1 MPFKPLSHLYRIG
14 LAKGAL
20 HAYTPGAVVAGQ
32 QSLGSLHTYPVT
44 KLSKAA
50 HIQNAFS
57 TASSGSG
64 PGAGAK
70 AGHASASGTGDGSL
84 SQYFAAIAHAQQ
96 TGDDT
101 ELKRHQGA
109 RKIGWK
115 HGDKAS
121 GTKPS
126 NRLDTLKPTDIL
138 RQPVRLPASRRAS
151 HSAIHDGQKAD
162 EHFAEAEALAKI
174 DEAIAQEIRV
184 GHDTLVADV
193 ADGVEDVVVSAS
205 NDVEGSQAS
214 DATPATSQSPSASF
228 SSHTSE
234 ESLQRSDEI
243 VELGE
248 QSRYADIPHQ
258 FQSMVKDGL
267 LPNVHAY
274 NYIIKSAINLAGG
287 YQPFPRA
294 IEVFNDMTNRGVQPN
309 EETYRI
315 LIAFLSSQSLLAS
328 QAQKEVQQHERR
340 YGQGQGS
347 FTLPSIKHKKELF
360 AGDVSI
366 LMATKFYNIARRE
379 MAGFRLSDAQYSI
392 FLNAYKST
400 GAASS
405 MVALSQDMHSQQL
418 LSSPENCIAAIDAC
432 AQVKDLSAAKNI
444 YQQYRDLAM
453 NGNTN
458 SLLDI
463 SAYTTLIRAYYGCEQ
478 EEEGLRFFEKVLQS
492 FEGTDNKNEL
502 VQSLTDAFIADGLV
516 EHYVGAGN
524 LHQALESLK
533 ANQLSKDARS
543 RAISKILVAAAD
555 SNKEDIVKDSLEAVS
570 VAEVTSDSI
579 MAIAA
584 MHFRAGEVVRA
595 KSFWTQNQRVA
606 DVSFATMYGL
616 STMNT
621 GDIEAALAD
630 VLTMFREIRLA
641 SLEKPRSQ
649 LNGMLDE
656 SVLRFGQTLSQE
668 NMIYSSQA
676 AVLLLRV
683 MIENGGLLPAITQAA
698 IARIGPECVH
708 QLSEQ
713 DIALALHVQSYMLPA
728 SDAGVHDIAQSAR
741 FSHLLETVLERRI
754 GMDPATIHAV
764 DNALPRLGGMRPDLQ
779 SRWTAWRQPETA
791 VPQLSSPIAPR
802 TPVRESFASAQLY
815 DPYGHTTDH
824 RASRVISEVL
834 ENTSGRAES
843 HLTEAMS
850 RLKNVRRMGR
860 HLQYSAYAKL
870 ITAAG
875 KTRQGGL
882 MRELFSMAQKDVPFN
897 PTIPAVRNGW
907 VAIYDSMIA
916 ACLSVGERQSASK
929 FHEELLSIGAAPSA
943 NTFGIY
949 ITTLEGTFDEATEAV
964 KIFQRAMSEGV
975 TPTVFLFNAVIGKLG
990 KARRIDDCL
999 QYFGQMQNL
1008 GIRPSSV
1015 TYGTLVNALCRTS
1028 EESFAVE
1035 MFDEMEAAPNYR
1047 PRPAPYNSIIQYFLN
1062 TKRDR
1067 AKVLQ
1072 YYGRM
1077 RSRDIKPTSH
1087 TYKLLIESYA
1097 TLEPVNLTA
1106 AEAVLEDMKANGI
1119 TPEAVHYGSLI
1130 HAKGCV
1136 LSDMAGA
1143 RAVFDSVLADPM
1155 VKPTDNLYQNLL
1167 EAMVANHQVVET
1179 DSIVADMHSRGIATT
1194 PYIANTLIHGWAG
1207 TGDIQKAKTIYDS
1220 VGVEKREP
1228 STYEHMTRA
1237 FLSVDDHS
1245 GANMVVSEMLSK
1257 GYPNAVADK
1266 VLGLIGS
1273 A

>member
-1 MPFKPLSHLYRIG
+1 MPFKSLSHLYRIG

-32 QSLGSLHTYPVT
+32 QGLGTLHTYPVT
-44 KLSKAA
+44 KLSKAT

-57 TASSGSG
+57 TASGSG
-64 PGAGAK
+64 TGAGAGAK
-70 AGHASASGTGDGSL
+70 AGHAGTPSTGDGSL
-84 SQYFAAIAHAQQ
+84 SQYFAAFAHAQQ

-115 HGDKAS
+115 QGDGAS
-121 GTKPS
+121 GTKPAH
-126 NRLDTLKPTDIL
+126 RLDSLKPTDIL
-138 RQPVRLPASRRAS
+138 RQPVRLAPSRTTSDPTAA
-151 HSAIHDGQKAD
+151 HSSNVDD
-162 EHFAEAEALAKI
+162 HFSEAEALAKI
-174 DEAIAQEIRV
+174 DDAIAQEIRV
-184 GHDTLVADV
+184 GHDKQIVNAADV
-193 ADGVEDVVVSAS
+193 VEQPVSIAQDESSPLSSNAS
-205 NDVEGSQAS
+205 AV
-214 DATPATSQSPSASF
+214 PSQSLYSDPTSPISDY
-228 SSHTSE
+228 SS
-234 ESLQRSDEI
+234 LRSDEI
-243 VELGE
+243 VDLGE

-267 LPNVHAY
+267 VPNVHAY
-274 NYIIKSAINLAGG
+274 NYIIQSAIKLAGG

-294 IEVFNDMTNRGVQPN
+294 VEVFNDMTNRGVQPN

-315 LIAFLSSQSLLAS
+315 LIAFLSAQSLLAS
-328 QAQKEVQQHERR
+328 QAQKEIQQHEKR

-347 FTLPSIKHKKELF
+347 FTFPSIKHKQELY
-360 AGDVSI
+360 ADDVSI

-379 MAGFRLSDAQYSI
+379 MSSFRLSDAQYSI
-392 FLNAYKST
+392 FLKAYKSR
-400 GAASS
+400 GAVSS
-405 MVALSQDMHSQQL
+405 LVALSKDMHRQQL

-432 AQVKDLSAAKNI
+432 AQVKDLSSAKAI
-444 YQQYRDLAM
+444 YQQYRDLAI
-453 NGNTN
+453 NGGTTPA
-458 SLLDI
+458 LDNG
-463 SAYTTLIRAYYGCEQ
+463 AYTALIKAYYACEQ
-478 EEEGLRFFEKVLQS
+478 EEDGLRFFERIVQS
-492 FEGTDNKNEL
+492 FEGAENQHEL
-502 VQSLTDAFIADGLV
+502 TQNLTDAFVADGVV
-516 EHYVGAGN
+516 EHYIESGN

-533 ANQLSKDARS
+533 VHQLSGNARS
-543 RAISKILVAAAD
+543 RAISKILAAAAD
-555 SNKEDIVKDSLEAVS
+555 NNNTEVVKGSLES
-570 VAEVTSDSI
+570 ISTSEVASDSI
-579 MAIAA
+579 IAVAA

-595 KSFWTQNQRVA
+595 KQFWMQNQRIA
-606 DVSFATMYGL
+606 DAGFATMYGL

-621 GDIEAALAD
+621 GHVDTALSD
-630 VLTMFREIRLA
+630 LLTMFRDIRFA
-641 SLEKPRSQ
+641 PSEKPSSQ
-649 LNGMLDE
+649 VNGTLDE
-656 SVLRFGQTLSQE
+656 SVLYIGQMLASE
-668 NMIYSSQA
+668 NMVYSSQA
-676 AVLLLRV
+676 AVLLFRV
-683 MIENGGLLPAITQAA
+683 MIENGGLLPSITQAA
-698 IARIGPECVH
+698 IARVGPECVR

-713 DIALALHVQSYMLPA
+713 DIALALHVQAYMLPS
-728 SDAGVHDIAQSAR
+728 SDSGVNDIAQSAR

-754 GMDPATIHAV
+754 GMDPSTIHAV
-764 DNALPRLGGMRPDLQ
+764 DNALPRLGSTRPDLQ
-779 SRWTAWRQPETA
+779 SRWNSWRRPETIQQHLA
-791 VPQLSSPIAPR
+791 SPKSPASF
-802 TPVRESFASAQLY
+802 REPAASAQLY

-824 RASRVISEVL
+824 RASKLITEVL
-834 ENTSGRAES
+834 ENTSGRPES
-843 HLTEAMS
+843 HLAEAMS

-875 KTRQGGL
+875 KTKQVAL
-882 MRELFSMAQKDVPFN
+882 MHELFAMAQTDVPFN
-897 PTIPAVRNGW
+897 PTMPAVRNGW
-907 VAIYDSMIA
+907 VSIYDSMIA
-916 ACLSVGERQSASK
+916 ACLSVGERQLASK
-929 FHEELLSIGAAPSA
+929 FHEELLSHGAAPSA

-964 KIFQRAMSEGV
+964 KIFQRAMAEGV

-1077 RSRDIKPTSH
+1077 KSRDIKPTSH

-1106 AEAVLEDMKANGI
+1106 AEAVLQDMKANGVA
-1119 TPEAVHYGSLI
+1119 PEAVHYGSLI

-1143 RAVFDSVLADPM
+1143 RAVFDSVLSNPFI
-1155 VKPTDNLYQNLL
+1155 KPTDNLYQNHL
-1167 EAMVANHQVVET
+1167 EAMVANHQVAET
-1179 DSIVADMHSRGIATT
+1179 DAILTDMHSRGIATT

-1207 TGDIQKAKTIYDS
+1207 AGNIQKAKSIYDS
-1220 VGVEKREP
+1220 LGLEKREP

-1237 FLSVDDHS
+1237 FLSVDDHA
-1245 GANMVVSEMLSK
+1245 GANAVVSELLSK
-1257 GYPNAVADK
+1257 GYPHAVADK

-1273 A
+1273 T

>member
-1 MPFKPLSHLYRIG
+1 MPFKPLSHLYRLG

-32 QSLGSLHTYPVT
+32 QGLGSLHTYPVT

-50 HIQNAFS
+50 HVQNAFS
-57 TASSGSG
+57 TASGSG

-70 AGHASASGTGDGSL
+70 AGHASTSSTGDGSL
-84 SQYFAAIAHAQQ
+84 SQYFAAFAHAQQ

-115 HGDKAS
+115 QSEKAS
-121 GTKPS
+121 GTKPA

-138 RQPVRLPASRRAS
+138 RQPVRIPASRTVS
-151 HSAIHDGQKAD
+151 HNATQDGQRVD
-162 EHFAEAEALAKI
+162 EQFSEAEALAKI
-174 DEAIAQEIRV
+174 DEAIAQEIRA
-184 GHDTLVADV
+184 GHDTVTSDV
-193 ADGVEDVVVSAS
+193 ADTIEAPAS
-205 NDVEGSQAS
+205 SIDHSTESLPTS
-214 DATPATSQSPSASF
+214 DASAVSFQSPSASF
-228 SSHTSE
+228 TSQTSD

-274 NYIIKSAINLAGG
+274 NYIIQSAINLAGG

-315 LIAFLSSQSLLAS
+315 LIAFLSTQSLLAS
-328 QAQKEVQQHERR
+328 QAQQEVQQHEKR

-347 FTLPSIKHKKELF
+347 FTFPSINHKKELF
-360 AGDVSI
+360 ADDVSI

-379 MAGFRLSDAQYSI
+379 LTGFRLSDAQYSI
-392 FLNAYKST
+392 FLKAYKSR

-405 MVALSQDMHSQQL
+405 MVALSKDMHSQQL

-432 AQVKDLSAAKNI
+432 AQIKDLSSAKSI
-444 YQQYRDLAM
+444 YQQYRDLAI

-458 SLLDI
+458 FMLDNG
-463 SAYTTLIRAYYGCEQ
+463 AYTALIKAYYGCEQ
-478 EEEGLRFFEKVLQS
+478 EEEGLRFFEKVVQA
-492 FEGTDNKNEL
+492 FEGADNKNQL
-502 VQSLTDAFIADGLV
+502 VQSLTDAFIADGV
-516 EHYVGAGN
+516 VAHYVEAGN

-533 ANQLSKDARS
+533 AHELSEAARS
-543 RAISKILVAAAD
+543 RAISKILSAAAD
-555 SNKEDIVKDSLEAVS
+555 NDKDDVVRDTLQAVPTT
-570 VAEVTSDSI
+570 EVTSDSI
-579 MAIAA
+579 MAVAA
-584 MHFRAGEVVRA
+584 MHFRAGDVLRA
-595 KSFWTQNQRVA
+595 KTFWAQNQRVA

-616 STMNT
+616 STMSN
-621 GDIEAALAD
+621 GNIEAALAD
-630 VLTMFREIRLA
+630 VLKMFREIRVA
-641 SLEKPRSQ
+641 TVDTMRFQ
-649 LNGMLDE
+649 VNGTLDE
-656 SVLRFGQTLSQE
+656 SVLHFGQTLSQE
-668 NMIYSSQA
+668 NMVYSSQA
-676 AVLLLRV
+676 AVLLLRI
-683 MIENGGLLPAITQAA
+683 MIENGGLLPSITQAA

-713 DIALALHVQSYMLPA
+713 DIALALHVQSYMLPV
-728 SDAGVHDIAQSAR
+728 SEAGIHDIAQSAR

-764 DNALPRLGGMRPDLQ
+764 DNALPRLGGTRPDLH
-779 SRWTAWRQPETA
+779 SRWNTWRRPEAAT
-791 VPQLSSPIAPR
+791 PQLSLPVAAQPH
-802 TPVRESFASAQLY
+802 VREPFASAQLY

-850 RLKNVRRMGR
+850 RLRNVRRMGR

-870 ITAAG
+870 ITTAG
-875 KTRQGGL
+875 KTRQAAL
-882 MRELFSMAQKDVPFN
+882 IHELFAMAQTDVPFN
-897 PTIPAVRNGW
+897 PAVPAVRNGW
-907 VAIYDSMIA
+907 VSIYDSMIA
-916 ACLSVGERQSASK
+916 ACLSVGERQLAAK

-1106 AEAVLEDMKANGI
+1106 AEAVLEDMKASGI

-1136 LSDMAGA
+1136 LSDMTGA
-1143 RAVFDSVLADPM
+1143 RAVFDSVLADPAIR
-1155 VKPTDNLYQNLL
+1155 PTDNLYQNLL
-1167 EAMVANHQVVET
+1167 EAMVANHQVEET
-1179 DSIVADMHSRGIATT
+1179 DAILADMHSHGIATT

-1207 TGDIQKAKTIYDS
+1207 AGDIQKAKAVYDS
-1220 VGVEKREP
+1220 LGVEKREP

-1245 GANMVVSEMLSK
+1245 SANNVVSEMLGK

-1273 A
+1273 T

>member
-1 MPFKPLSHLYRIG
+1 MPFKSLSHLYRIG

-32 QSLGSLHTYPVT
+32 QGLGTFHNYPAT

-57 TASSGSG
+57 STSGSG
-64 PGAGAK
+64 AGAGAK
-70 AGHASASGTGDGSL
+70 AGHTGTSSTGDGSL
-84 SQYFAAIAHAQQ
+84 SQYFAAFAHAQQ

-109 RKIGWK
+109 RRIGWK
-115 HGDKAS
+115 QADKAS
-121 GTKPS
+121 GTKPA
-126 NRLDTLKPTDIL
+126 NRLDSLKPTDIL
-138 RQPVRLPASRRAS
+138 RQPVRLPASRTSS
-151 HSAIHDGQKAD
+151 HNPAHDGQKVD
-162 EHFAEAEALAKI
+162 DHFSEAEALAKI
-174 DEAIAQEIRV
+174 DEAIAQEIRS
-184 GHDTLVADV
+184 GDDAKTL
-193 ADGVEDVVVSAS
+193 DGLDDA
-205 NDVEGSQAS
+205 NDVS
-214 DATPATSQSPSASF
+214 TPATYDESCIQSSDLSTAASSQSPSSIISCPVSDQ
-228 SSHTSE
+228 SS
-234 ESLQRSDEI
+234 LRSDEI

-267 LPNVHAY
+267 VPNVHAY
-274 NYIIKSAINLAGG
+274 NYIIQSAIKLAGG

-294 IEVFNDMTNRGVQPN
+294 VEVFNDMQNRGVKPN

-328 QAQKEVQQHERR
+328 QAQQEIEMHKKR

-347 FTLPSIKHKKELF
+347 FTFPSVTHKQELF
-360 AGDVSI
+360 AEDVSI

-379 MAGFRLSDAQYSI
+379 LTGFRLSDAQYSV
-392 FLNAYKST
+392 FLQAYKLR
-400 GAASS
+400 GATPS
-405 MVALSQDMHSQQL
+405 MVALSKDMHSQQL
-418 LSSPENCIAAIDAC
+418 LSSPENCIAAIDAFTRI
-432 AQVKDLSAAKNI
+432 KDLSSAKSI
-444 YQQYRDLAM
+444 YQQYRDLAI
-453 NGNTN
+453 NGNTTPA
-458 SLLDI
+458 LDNA
-463 SAYTTLIRAYYGCEQ
+463 AYTALIKAYYGCEQ
-478 EEEGLRFFEKVLQS
+478 EEEGLRFFEKVVQS
-492 FEGTDNKNEL
+492 FEGADNEAEL
-502 VQSLTDAFIADGLV
+502 VQDLTDAFVADGVV
-516 EHYVGAGN
+516 EHYVEAGN

-533 ANQLSKDARS
+533 AHQLSSGARS
-543 RAISKILVAAAD
+543 RAISKILSAAAD
-555 SNKEDIVKDSLEAVS
+555 NNNADVVKESLQAVPNS
-570 VAEVTSDSI
+570 EITSDSI
-579 MAIAA
+579 MAVAA

-595 KSFWTQNQRVA
+595 KAFWAQSQRVA

-621 GDIEAALAD
+621 GNIEAALSEI
-630 VLTMFREIRLA
+630 LTMFRDIRLA
-641 SLEKPRSQ
+641 PSDKSPSHV
-649 LNGMLDE
+649 NGMLDE
-656 SVLRFGQTLSQE
+656 SVLHFGQTLAQE

-676 AVLLLRV
+676 AVLLFRV
-683 MIENGGLLPAITQAA
+683 MIENGGLLPSITQAA

-708 QLSEQ
+708 QLSDQ
-713 DIALALHVQSYMLPA
+713 DIALALHVQAYMLPA
-728 SDAGVHDIAQSAR
+728 SENSINDIAQPAR
-741 FSHLLETVLERRI
+741 FSHLLETVLDRRI
-754 GMDPATIHAV
+754 GMDPATIHAI
-764 DNALPRLGGMRPDLQ
+764 DSALPRVAAARPDLQ
-779 SRWTAWRQPETA
+779 SRWNLWRQPKAATGQHA
-791 VPQLSSPIAPR
+791 SPVTPQ
-802 TPVRESFASAQLY
+802 TPAREPAASAQLY

-824 RASRVISEVL
+824 RASRMISEVL
-834 ENTSGRAES
+834 ESTSGRPES
-843 HLTEAMS
+843 HLAEAMS
-850 RLKNVRRMGR
+850 RLRNVRRMGR
-860 HLQYSAYAKL
+860 HLQYSTYAKL

-875 KTRQGGL
+875 KAKQASL
-882 MRELFSMAQKDVPFN
+882 MHELFSMAQKDVPFN
-897 PTIPAVRNGW
+897 RALPAVRNGW
-907 VAIYDSMIA
+907 VCIYDSMIA
-916 ACLSVGERQSASK
+916 ACLSVGERQLASK
-929 FHEELLSIGAAPSA
+929 FHEELVSIGAAPSA

-964 KIFQRAMSEGV
+964 KIFQRAMAEGV

-1097 TLEPVNLTA
+1097 TLEPVNLAA
-1106 AEAVLEDMKANGI
+1106 AEAVLDDMKANGV

-1130 HAKGCV
+1130 HARGCV
-1136 LSDMAGA
+1136 LSDMTGA
-1143 RAVFDSVLADPM
+1143 RAVFDSVLADSLI
-1155 VKPTDNLYQNLL
+1155 KPTDNLYQNLL
-1167 EAMVANHQVVET
+1167 EAMVANHQVEET
-1179 DSIVADMHSRGIATT
+1179 DAILADMHARGIATT

-1207 TGDIQKAKTIYDS
+1207 AGDIQKAKAIYDNL
-1220 VGVEKREP
+1220 GLENREP

-1245 GANMVVSEMLSK
+1245 SANAVVSEMLSK

-1273 A
+1273 V